1 VAELRTEEE
10 QVQVLKN
17 WWDENGKSLLLGV
30 AVALA
35 AVFGWKGWQQQQAVE
50 SENASVLYQNLLDA
64 TVSALGPQ
72 GDQAQYKI
80 AESLAEQLKND
91 YDSSAYAKFAATIMA
106 RVAVDNDQLDKALTE
121 LNWVLENQPTV
132 SMYVL
137 TSLRKARILVAKGEL
152 DQALA
157 IVKEL
162 PVSGYEVSI
171 AELKG
176 DIHLAKGDEAMARSE
191 YQAAISAAE
200 INSRPVLQM
209 KLDDL
214 AAEES

>member
-1 VAELRTEEE
+1 MAELRTEEE

-176 DIHLAKGDEAMARSE
+176 DIHPCERREG
-191 YQAAISAAE
+191 
-200 INSRPVLQM
+200 
-209 KLDDL
+209 
-214 AAEES
+214 

>member
-1 VAELRTEEE
+1 MAELRTEEE
-10 QVQVLKN
+10 QVQALKN
-17 WWDENGKSLLLGV
+17 WWNENGKSLLLWI

-50 SENASVLYQNLLDA
+50 AENASVLYQNLLDA

-72 GDQAQYKI
+72 GDQAQYKV
-80 AESLAEQLKND
+80 AESISEQLKAD

-106 RVAVDNDQLDKALTE
+106 RVAVDNGQLDKALTE
-121 LNWVLENQPTV
+121 LDWVLANQPTV
-132 SMYVL
+132 SMYAL
-137 TSLRKARILVAKGEL
+137 TSLRKARILLSQGEL
-152 DQALA
+152 DKALA
-157 IVKEL
+157 IVNDL
-162 PVSGYEVSI
+162 PKSGYEVSI

-176 DIHLAKGDEAMARSE
+176 DIYLAKGDKDQARNE

-200 INSRPVLQM
+200 TNSRPVLQM

-214 AAEES
+214 AVEEG